1 MIACLAIFA
10 LMATPYLPI
19 ALTQKTDVSA
29 EPDLQ
34 PKLPTQHTVSYNLN
48 FGDDNYFSGLAKE
61 QEFATYGLID
71 RGDGKIRS
79 MIDPKVVLIDLEE
92 MYGFLNTDEYAGS
105 VNPSLWEE
113 SRLNFNYGLYKVT
126 DGIYQV
132 RGYSI
137 ANVTF
142 VETDNGWFVMDVSS
156 SMECAKAAF
165 DLVEKNLGVRPIYA
179 ISYSHTHTDH
189 YSGAKIFVTEEQIAD
204 GSVRV
209 FAPDGFMEKVASENI
224 YVGAAMGRRAVY
236 QFSAERP
243 GQYGAVDSGLG
254 KSIYGQTSTLI
265 APTDVIKV
273 NQSVVVDGLEVQ
285 FQLTPGTEAP
295 AEMNTYIPKYKT
307 LFGAENVNGTLH
319 NVYTLRGA
327 EIRDALAWAKY
338 IDEAI
343 VSWPDME
350 YICSSHNWPR
360 YGNETCIT
368 YLENHRDTYKFIHD
382 RTLNLLNKGYTLNEV
397 GRMVVLPSALEKEWT
412 THGYYGTVS
421 HNARAV
427 AQRYLGFYDSN
438 PSNLNPLMQEDAAKK
453 YVEYMGGAE
462 AILRL
467 AQADYDKGEYAWV
480 AEVLNRVVFAD
491 PQNMEARA
499 LLADALE
506 QLGYQAESAIW
517 RNAYI
522 QGATEL
528 RHGTPLASDYQFI
541 SVDIVSAMT
550 LDLILDFLA
559 IKYDG
564 IKCQDDDFTFNVKLT
579 DSLEQAHVMVRNSVI
594 NYRLAD
600 AENAL
605 PEADITISA
614 AKLGFVKML
623 NTNAL
628 TDETQI
634 EGDSEQF
641 VSFLENTDT
650 FTRDFGIVLP

>member
-480 AEVLNRVVFAD
+480 AEVLNRVIFAD